1 MHQPTRLDVLH
12 HIQPSLV
19 SDAMT
24 GQGPAPSHFAIVATV
39 VTIDLHFPHLGIAH
53 ETPVVVGAAVAQI
66 DQRLVPGQL
75 LR

>member
-1 MHQPTRLDVLH
+1 
-12 HIQPSLV
+12 
-19 SDAMT
+19 MT